1 MRYICTKCGSDNLE
15 YDLWMDVRTGIPV
28 EHGTPVYY
36 CNKCEALVD
45 VNRLE
50 DEETTIDPEPTAD
63 KLSIP
68 FFDDPW
74 YDVDG
79 FNSLISPAH

>member
-45 VNRLE
+45 VTRLE
-50 DEETTIDPEPTAD
+50 DEETTIDPEPAVNNLD
-63 KLSIP
+63 KLREQNTTDAGWSDYEYGP
-68 FFDDPW
+68 D
-74 YDVDG
+74 
-79 FNSLISPAH
+79 